1 MPGGSATL
9 DIAPLRSLVAVAD
22 CGGFH
27 RAAAVLHLTQSAV
40 SQHVRRLE
48 TAIGGPVVQRSGRG
62 VVFTDAGSRLLSHA
76 RVILAAHDAAVDDLI
91 IDQGR
96 TLVLGV
102 TEHGADLILPSIT
115 SALRDQLPE
124 WSVRVRFDRNVYL
137 AESVDRGS
145 MDLAVILDGSGLDRV
160 NAVGTV
166 PLKWVA
172 ARGFRL
178 HPGDPLPVI
187 TFTEPCTLRA
197 PMFSAL
203 QSLGAQHR
211 IMGESPDLTGLYAAL
226 RSGLGM
232 ALLPIIGWLPD
243 GLAVVESMP
252 AANLATLSVT
262 GRRGLDAD
270 VLGAVERSVREAL
283 TGAVDPA
290 PV

>member
-1 MPGGSATL
+1 MPSSTL

-40 SQHVRRLE
+40 SQHVRKLE
-48 TAIGGPVVQRSGRG
+48 AAVGEPVVRRSGRG
-62 VVFTDAGSRLLSHA
+62 VVFTDKGTQLLTHA
-76 RVILAAHDAAVDDLI
+76 RRILGAHDAALDDLVAG
-91 IDQGR
+91 QER

-115 SALRDQLPE
+115 TALRSHLPD
-124 WSVRVRFDRNVYL
+124 WSARVRFDRNVYL

-145 MDLAVILDGSGLDRV
+145 MDLAVILDGSGLDRA

-166 PLKWVA
+166 RLQWVA
-172 ARGFRL
+172 ARGYKVSSAE
-178 HPGDPLPVI
+178 PLQVM

-203 QSLGAQHR
+203 HTLGRQYR
-211 IMGESPDLTGLYAAL
+211 IVGESQDLSGLYAGL

-243 GLAVVESMP
+243 GIAPVEAMP
-252 AANLATLSVT
+252 AANLATLSVV
-262 GRRGLDAD
+262 GRRGLDPA
-270 VLGAVERSVREAL
+270 VFTAVEDAAREAL
-283 TGAVDPA
+283 SAQA
-290 PV
+290 AAIA

>member
-1 MPGGSATL
+1 MVGSSL

-40 SQHVRRLE
+40 SQHVRKLE
-48 TAIGGPVVQRSGRG
+48 TTVGEPVVRRSGRG
-62 VVFTDAGSRLLSHA
+62 VVFTDKGTQLLTHA
-76 RVILAAHDAAVDDLI
+76 RRILAAHDAAVDDLVT
-91 IDQGR
+91 GRER

-115 SALRDQLPE
+115 TALRSHLPD
-124 WSVRVRFDRNVYL
+124 WSVRVRFDRNLYL
-137 AESVDRGS
+137 AESVDRGT
-145 MDLAVILDGSGLDRV
+145 MDLAVILDGSGVDRA

-166 PLKWVA
+166 RLHWVA
-172 ARGFRL
+172 ARGYRANSI
-178 HPGDPLPVI
+178 GPLQVM

-203 QSLGAQHR
+203 HTLGSQYQ
-211 IMGESPDLTGLYAAL
+211 IVGESPDLSGLYAGL

-243 GLAVVESMP
+243 GIAPVEAMP
-252 AANLATLSVT
+252 AANLATLSVV
-262 GRRGLDAD
+262 GRRGLDPVAFN
-270 VLGAVERSVREAL
+270 AVKDAAREAL
-283 TGAVDPA
+283 SGESAA
-290 PV
+290 IA

>member
-1 MPGGSATL
+1 MVGSSL

-40 SQHVRRLE
+40 SQHVRKLE
-48 TAIGGPVVQRSGRG
+48 TTVGEPVVRRSGRG
-62 VVFTDAGSRLLSHA
+62 VVFTDKGTQLLTHA
-76 RVILAAHDAAVDDLI
+76 RRILAAHDAAVDDLVT
-91 IDQGR
+91 GRER

-115 SALRDQLPE
+115 TALRSHLPD
-124 WSVRVRFDRNVYL
+124 WSVRVRFDRNLYL
-137 AESVDRGS
+137 AESVDRGT
-145 MDLAVILDGSGLDRV
+145 MDLAVILDGSGVDRA

-166 PLKWVA
+166 RLQWVA
-172 ARGFRL
+172 ARGYRANSI
-178 HPGDPLPVI
+178 GPLQVM

-203 QSLGAQHR
+203 HTLGSQYQ
-211 IMGESPDLTGLYAAL
+211 IVGESPDLSGLYAGL

-243 GLAVVESMP
+243 GIAPVEAMP
-252 AANLATLSVT
+252 AANLATLSVV
-262 GRRGLDAD
+262 GRRGLDPVAFN
-270 VLGAVERSVREAL
+270 AVKDAAREAL
-283 TGAVDPA
+283 SGESAA
-290 PV
+290 IA

>member
-1 MPGGSATL
+1 MAGSSL

-40 SQHVRRLE
+40 SQHVRKLE
-48 TAIGGPVVQRSGRG
+48 TTVGEPVVRRSGRG
-62 VVFTDAGSRLLSHA
+62 VVFTDKGTQLLTHA
-76 RVILAAHDAAVDDLI
+76 RRILAAHDAAVDDLVT
-91 IDQGR
+91 GRER

-115 SALRDQLPE
+115 TALRSHLPD
-124 WSVRVRFDRNVYL
+124 WSVRVRFDRNLYL
-137 AESVDRGS
+137 AESVDRGT
-145 MDLAVILDGSGLDRV
+145 MDLAVILDGSGVDRV

-166 PLKWVA
+166 RLQWVA
-172 ARGFRL
+172 ARGYRANSI
-178 HPGDPLPVI
+178 GPLQVM

-203 QSLGAQHR
+203 HTLGSQYQ
-211 IMGESPDLTGLYAAL
+211 IVGESPDLSGLYAGL

-243 GLAVVESMP
+243 GIAPVEAMP
-252 AANLATLSVT
+252 AANLATLSVV
-262 GRRGLDAD
+262 GRRGLDPVAFN
-270 VLGAVERSVREAL
+270 AVKDAAREAL
-283 TGAVDPA
+283 SGESAA
-290 PV
+290 IA

>member
-1 MPGGSATL
+1 MAGSSL

-40 SQHVRRLE
+40 SQHVRKLE
-48 TAIGGPVVQRSGRG
+48 TTVGEPVVRRSGRG
-62 VVFTDAGSRLLSHA
+62 VVFTDKGTQLLTHA
-76 RVILAAHDAAVDDLI
+76 RRILAAHDAAVDDLVT
-91 IDQGR
+91 GRER

-115 SALRDQLPE
+115 TALRSHLPD
-124 WSVRVRFDRNVYL
+124 WSVRVRFDRNLYL
-137 AESVDRGS
+137 AESVDRGT
-145 MDLAVILDGSGLDRV
+145 MDLAVILDGSGVDRA

-166 PLKWVA
+166 GLRWVA
-172 ARGFRL
+172 ARGYRANSI
-178 HPGDPLPVI
+178 GPLQVM

-203 QSLGAQHR
+203 HTLGIQYQ
-211 IMGESPDLTGLYAAL
+211 IVGESPDLSGLYAGL

-243 GLAVVESMP
+243 GIAPVDAMP
-252 AANLATLSVT
+252 AANLATLSVV
-262 GRRGLDAD
+262 GRRGLDPVAFN
-270 VLGAVERSVREAL
+270 AVKDAAREAL
-283 TGAVDPA
+283 SGESAA
-290 PV
+290 IA

>member
-1 MPGGSATL
+1 MASSTL

-40 SQHVRRLE
+40 SQHVRKLE
-48 TAIGGPVVQRSGRG
+48 AAVGEPVVRRSGRG
-62 VVFTDAGSRLLSHA
+62 VVFTDKGVQLLAHA
-76 RVILAAHDAAVDDLI
+76 RRILAAHDSAVDDLI
-91 IDQGR
+91 AGQER
-96 TLVLGV
+96 TLILGV

-115 SALRDQLPE
+115 TALRSHLPD
-124 WSVRVRFDRNVYL
+124 WSVRVRFDRNLYL

-145 MDLAVILDGSGLDRV
+145 MDLAVILDGSGLDRA

-166 PLKWVA
+166 RLRWVA
-172 ARGFRL
+172 ARGYKASSIE
-178 HPGDPLPVI
+178 PLQVV

-203 QSLGAQHR
+203 HTLGRQYQ
-211 IMGESPDLTGLYAAL
+211 IVGESPDLSGLYAGL

-243 GLAVVESMP
+243 GIAPVEAMP
-252 AANLATLSVT
+252 AANLATLSVV
-262 GRRGLDAD
+262 GRRGLEAG
-270 VLGAVERSVREAL
+270 VYAAVEGAAREAL
-283 TGAVDPA
+283 SGAA
-290 PV
+290 AAIA

>member
-1 MPGGSATL
+1 MAGSSL

-40 SQHVRRLE
+40 SQHVRKLE
-48 TAIGGPVVQRSGRG
+48 TTVGEPVVRRSGRG
-62 VVFTDAGSRLLSHA
+62 VVFTDKGTQLLTHA
-76 RVILAAHDAAVDDLI
+76 RRILAAHDAAVDDLVT
-91 IDQGR
+91 GRER

-115 SALRDQLPE
+115 TALRSHLPD
-124 WSVRVRFDRNVYL
+124 WSVRVRFDRNLYL
-137 AESVDRGS
+137 AESVDRGT
-145 MDLAVILDGSGLDRV
+145 MDLAVILDGSGVDRA

-166 PLKWVA
+166 GLRWVA
-172 ARGFRL
+172 ARGYRANSI
-178 HPGDPLPVI
+178 GPLQVM

-203 QSLGAQHR
+203 HTLGIQYQ
-211 IMGESPDLTGLYAAL
+211 IVGESPDLSGLYAGL

-243 GLAVVESMP
+243 GIAPVEAMP
-252 AANLATLSVT
+252 AANLATLSVV
-262 GRRGLDAD
+262 GRRGLDPVAFN
-270 VLGAVERSVREAL
+270 AVKDAAREAL
-283 TGAVDPA
+283 SGESAA
-290 PV
+290 IA

>member
-1 MPGGSATL
+1 MASSTL

-40 SQHVRRLE
+40 SQHVRKLE
-48 TAIGGPVVQRSGRG
+48 AAVGEPVVRRSGRG
-62 VVFTDAGSRLLSHA
+62 VVFTDKGVQLLAHA
-76 RVILAAHDAAVDDLI
+76 RRILAAHDSAVDDLI
-91 IDQGR
+91 AGQER
-96 TLVLGV
+96 TLILGV

-115 SALRDQLPE
+115 TALRSHLPD
-124 WSVRVRFDRNVYL
+124 WSVRVRFDRNLYL

-145 MDLAVILDGSGLDRV
+145 MDLAVILDGSGLDRA

-166 PLKWVA
+166 RLRWVA
-172 ARGFRL
+172 ARGYKASSIE
-178 HPGDPLPVI
+178 PLQVV

-203 QSLGAQHR
+203 HTLGRQYQ
-211 IMGESPDLTGLYAAL
+211 IVGESPDLSGLYAGL

-243 GLAVVESMP
+243 GIAPVEAMP
-252 AANLATLSVT
+252 AANLATLSVV
-262 GRRGLDAD
+262 GRRGLEPGVYA
-270 VLGAVERSVREAL
+270 AVEGAAREAL
-283 TGAVDPA
+283 SGATA
-290 PV
+290 AIA

>member
-1 MPGGSATL
+1 MASSTL

-40 SQHVRRLE
+40 SQHVRKLE
-48 TAIGGPVVQRSGRG
+48 TAIGEPVVRRAGRG
-62 VVFTDAGSRLLSHA
+62 VVFTDRGTQLLVHA
-76 RVILAAHDAAVDDLI
+76 RRILAAHDAAVDDLI
-91 IDQGR
+91 AGQAR
-96 TLVLGV
+96 TVILGV

-115 SALRDQLPE
+115 TALRSHLPD

-145 MDLAVILDGSGLDRV
+145 MDLAVILDGSGLDRA

-166 PLKWVA
+166 RLQWVA
-172 ARGFRL
+172 ARGYKASAAGSL
-178 HPGDPLPVI
+178 QVM

-203 QSLGAQHR
+203 HTLGRQYQ
-211 IMGESPDLTGLYAAL
+211 IVGESPDLSGLYAGL

-243 GLAVVESMP
+243 GIAPVEVMP
-252 AANLATLSVT
+252 AANLATLSVV
-262 GRRGLDAD
+262 GRRGLDPA
-270 VLGAVERSVREAL
+270 VYAAVEGAAREAL
-283 TGAVDPA
+283 SGESAA
-290 PV
+290 IA

>member
-1 MPGGSATL
+1 MAGSSL

-40 SQHVRRLE
+40 SQHVRKLE
-48 TAIGGPVVQRSGRG
+48 TTVGEPVVRRSGRG
-62 VVFTDAGSRLLSHA
+62 VVFTDKGTQLLTHA
-76 RVILAAHDAAVDDLI
+76 RRILAAHDAAVDDLVT
-91 IDQGR
+91 GRER

-115 SALRDQLPE
+115 TALRSHLPD
-124 WSVRVRFDRNVYL
+124 WSVRVRFDRNLYL
-137 AESVDRGS
+137 AESVDRGT
-145 MDLAVILDGSGLDRV
+145 MDLAVILDGSGVDRA

-166 PLKWVA
+166 GLRWVA
-172 ARGFRL
+172 ARGYRANSI
-178 HPGDPLPVI
+178 GPLQVM

-203 QSLGAQHR
+203 HTMGIQYQ
-211 IMGESPDLTGLYAAL
+211 IVGESPDLSGLYAGL

-243 GLAVVESMP
+243 GIAPVEAMP
-252 AANLATLSVT
+252 AANLATLSVV
-262 GRRGLDAD
+262 GRRGLDPVAFN
-270 VLGAVERSVREAL
+270 AVKDAAREAL
-283 TGAVDPA
+283 SGESAA
-290 PV
+290 IA